1 MVALKKDYLF
11 EDEKD
16 VPFSFTFYKNAFIYY
31 IGELFLYSGN
41 FFNIFAECIIIKY
54 NLSKFYII
62 LLILFQMILYPF
74 HMIYL
79 FNFKIIFVV
88 IIIVLSIIEI
98 FVGIIIYKKYYKRN
112 SLISE
117 FDENKHNTQIS
128 QPLTPTK
135 EEEQQ

>member
-1 MVALKKDYLF
+1 
-11 EDEKD
+11 
-16 VPFSFTFYKNAFIYY
+16 
-31 IGELFLYSGN
+31 
-41 FFNIFAECIIIKY
+41 
-54 NLSKFYII
+54 
-62 LLILFQMILYPF
+62 MILYPF
-74 HMIYL
+74 HMVYL

-117 FDENKHNTQIS
+117 FDENKYNTQIS
-128 QPLTPTK
+128 QPMTPTK